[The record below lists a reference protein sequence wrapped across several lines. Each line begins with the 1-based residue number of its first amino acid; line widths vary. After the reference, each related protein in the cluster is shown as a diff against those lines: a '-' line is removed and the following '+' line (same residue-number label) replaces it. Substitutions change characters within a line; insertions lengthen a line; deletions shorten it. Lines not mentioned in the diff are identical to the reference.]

1 MKKFLGIV
9 VLGFLWCNTSNADH
23 TIDHYLVIDCNLEIQ
38 SHRYNL
44 KEDKLGE
51 LKRFETNIRF
61 KFNNKN
67 LFASPRNTFI
77 PSNKIDLHFGIYNG
91 IDAYLKQTDQFIEA
105 EYPKSNKHLA
115 VRYLVYNFLDGL
127 ISRDAKIIR
136 KDNTHVHAIIDNNS
150 SYWSYKD
157 DESIDIHINR
167 VDGDGS
173 ISFKKE
179 ANELTTKYFLTATY
193 PDQKK
198 YSEIQRFYFKNCN
211 LSNAKF

>member
-1 MKKFLGIV
+1 MKKILGIA
-9 VLGFLWCNTSNADH
+9 VLGLFWCNTSIADH
-23 TIDHYLVIDCNLEIQ
+23 AIDHYIVIDCNLEIQ
-38 SHRYNL
+38 SHKYNL

-67 LFASPRNTFI
+67 LFASPRNSFI
-77 PSNKIDLHFGIYNG
+77 PSNKIDLHFGIYDG

-105 EYPKSNKHLA
+105 EYPKSKKHLA

-127 ISRDAKIIR
+127 IGRDAKIAR
-136 KDNTHVHAIIDNNS
+136 KDNTNVHAIIDNNS
-150 SYWSYKD
+150 SYWSYKE
-157 DESIDIHINR
+157 DESIDIRINR

-198 YSEIQRFYFKNCN
+198 YSEIQRFYFRNCN